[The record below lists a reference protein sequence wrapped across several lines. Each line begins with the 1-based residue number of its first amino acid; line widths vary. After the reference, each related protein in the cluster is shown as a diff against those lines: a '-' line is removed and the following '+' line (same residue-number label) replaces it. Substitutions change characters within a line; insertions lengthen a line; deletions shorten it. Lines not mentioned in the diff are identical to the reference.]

1 MSIHS
6 KVNPVGIDKRLL
18 QFQTALNGLSWT
30 NTEVYGRLYITEKTI
45 NKDVIKIAESYSL
58 SGEYVEVFIDDTKNA
73 VFGFIVG
80 DSLNADSIRIT
91 VPVKL
96 ICSCN
101 IDAIYGSTERKDE
114 EAMLTVLKVISSLIP
129 NSDERDI
136 KKKMSDVFSEISVEK
151 LRFRDM
157 QPWFNFS
164 IGFNLSYTNTNC

>member
-80 DSLNADSIRIT
+80 DSKTNMHNIIT
-91 VPVKL
+91 SDVKL

-101 IDAIYGSTERKDE
+101 ANALYDSIERKDE
-114 EAMLTVLKVISSLIP
+114 EILLLVLSEVYPLIP
-129 NSDERDI
+129 GNKEISI
-136 KKKMSDVFSEISVEK
+136 KTKLTDVFSEISTER
-151 LRFRDM
+151 LRFRDLH
-157 QPWFNFS
+157 PWFNFS
-164 IGFNLSYTNTNC
+164 LSFELNYLNNN